1 MSSSITYINV
11 LIVSRR
17 LKVQIKEIKK
27 IGKSFTVVLFFLQGS
42 SEVFHHVAI
51 VGNTVY
57 IFRGWFVYTRLRGL
71 VTAYSCVRGGSRFL
85 DIVIGEMREFCKRI
99 W

>member
-27 IGKSFTVVLFFLQGS
+27 LGLSPEYGSRESFRNIGKKKK
-42 SEVFHHVAI
+42 
-51 VGNTVY
+51 
-57 IFRGWFVYTRLRGL
+57 
-71 VTAYSCVRGGSRFL
+71 
-85 DIVIGEMREFCKRI
+85 M
-99 W
+99 